1 MVSGNVIPGRNR
13 PVRKKSTLADVFIRN
28 KLNHW
33 LGILLVSGIAG
44 VYGYLLARQTTL
56 GFGILALAIGLFVFL
71 VCVIS
76 TEAGLYINIVYAFFA
91 FHISRMAGEIPVG
104 ILTDILILA
113 TFLGLF
119 IGKGSLKQAF
129 ESFMK
134 SPIVI
139 GVLIIAAYFLLQ
151 MFNYNGHTFE
161 GWFQGFRRFMDS
173 VFVFFISYKVFDSY
187 AKIISYLKVLF
198 VLCVITGLYACIQ
211 QFHGLFSFE
220 LNWVM
225 ADELRFGL
233 YFINGQFRKFSTM
246 SDPTAFG
253 VVMAACAGFFII
265 MALSQTIPKRKW
277 VLIGGAII
285 MLLGMSYSGTRTA
298 NVMIVAAAF
307 MFILLTFDKKA
318 TRAFAFVAGLLFLLL
333 LKAPIYDNNTL
344 NRFRSSF
351 EASEDE
357 SFNVRE
363 RNRHFI
369 QPYMYSHPIGYGLGT
384 VGGGGIKY
392 APGHFLAGFP
402 PDSAYLKKAL
412 EVGWIGLILT
422 CILYFIIMK
431 TGIREYFLSEN
442 EKYKTILAA
451 CVATLFSFYLAEF
464 PQEAIGQITDIM
476 VYYPIISIIL
486 RIRDWR
492 MKSEEGELENGTVS
506 TASNAE

>member
-1 MVSGNVIPGRNR
+1 MMSENAISRKSR
-13 PVRKKSTLADVFIRN
+13 PVRKRTTLADVFIKY

-33 LGILLVSGIAG
+33 LGVLLVLAISAM
-44 VYGYLLARQTTL
+44 YGYLLARQTAL

-91 FHISRMAGEIPVG
+91 FHLSRMAGEVPVG
-104 ILTDILILA
+104 ILTDILIFA

-119 IGKGSLKQAF
+119 IGKGSLKETF
-129 ESFMK
+129 DSFMK

-139 GVLIIAAYFLLQ
+139 GVLIIAAYLFLQ
-151 MFNYNGHTFE
+151 IFNWNGHTFE

-187 AKIISYLKVLF
+187 AKIVRYLKVLF
-198 VLCVITGLYACIQ
+198 ALCVITGFYACIQ
-211 QFHGLFSFE
+211 QWHGLFAFE

-265 MALSQTIPKRKW
+265 MAMSQKTPKRKW
-277 VLIGGAII
+277 TLIMGSII
-285 MLLGMSYSGTRTA
+285 MIMGMLYSGTRTA
-298 NVMIVAAAF
+298 NVMLVATGF

-318 TRAFAFVAGLLFLLL
+318 TRMFALVAGLLFLFF
-333 LKAPIYDNNTL
+333 LKVPIYDNNTL

-351 EASEDE
+351 EAGDDE

-363 RNRHFI
+363 RNRHYI
-369 QPYMYSHPIGYGLGT
+369 QPYIYSHPIGYGLGT
-384 VGGGGIKY
+384 VGGGGSKY

-402 PDSAYLKKAL
+402 PDSGYLKKAL
-412 EVGWIGLILT
+412 EFGWIGLIIT
-422 CILYFIIMK
+422 CILYFMIMR
-431 TGIREYFLSEN
+431 TGIREYFLSDN
-442 EKYKTILAA
+442 EKYKTLLAA
-451 CVATLFSFYLAEF
+451 CTATLFAFYLAEF

-476 VYYPIISIIL
+476 VYYPILSIIL

-492 MKSEEGELENGTVS
+492 LKSEEGIKEQGQVS
-506 TASNAE
+506 TINA

>member
-1 MVSGNVIPGRNR
+1 MISENAISRRSR
-13 PVRKKSTLADVFIRN
+13 PVRKNSTLADIFIKY

-33 LGILLVSGIAG
+33 LGILLVLAISA
-44 VYGYLLARQTTL
+44 VYGYMLARQTTL
-56 GFGILALAIGLFVFL
+56 GLGILALAIGLFVFL
-71 VCVIS
+71 VCIIS

-91 FHISRMAGEIPVG
+91 FHFSRMAGEIPVG
-104 ILTDILILA
+104 IITDILIFA

-119 IGKGSLKQAF
+119 IGKGNLKETF
-129 ESFMK
+129 DSFMK
-134 SPIVI
+134 SPVVI
-139 GVLIIAAYFLLQ
+139 GILIITAYLFLQL
-151 MFNYNGHTFE
+151 FNWNGHSFE

-173 VFVFFISYKVFDSY
+173 VFVFFIAYKVFDSY

-198 VLCVITGLYACIQ
+198 VLCVITGFYACIQ
-211 QFHGLFSFE
+211 QWHGLFAFE

-253 VVMAACAGFFII
+253 VVMAACAGFFTIV
-265 MALSQTIPKRKW
+265 ALSQKNPNRKW
-277 VLIGGAII
+277 ALIGGSVI
-285 MLLGMSYSGTRTA
+285 MLLGMLYSGTRTA
-298 NVMIVAAAF
+298 NVMVVAIAG
-307 MFILLTFDKKA
+307 MFILLTFDKKP
-318 TRAFAFVAGLLFLLL
+318 TRIFAFIAGFLFLFF
-333 LKAPIYDNNTL
+333 LKVPIYNNNTL

-351 EASEDE
+351 EAGQDE

-369 QPYMYSHPIGYGLGT
+369 QPYIYSHPMGYGLGT
-384 VGGGGIKY
+384 VGGGGTKY

-412 EVGWIGLILT
+412 EVGWIGLAIT
-422 CILYFIIMK
+422 CIFYFIVMR
-431 TGIREYFLSEN
+431 TGIREFFLSEN
-442 EKYKTILAA
+442 EKHKTLLAA
-451 CVATLFSFYLAEF
+451 CVATLFAFYLAEF

-492 MKSEEGELENGTVS
+492 IKSEEDRKEDEQAVS
-506 TASNAE
+506 ASNA